1 MLFVLPHPT
10 PASTGQKT
18 RLPTNGF
25 SLIEVIVG
33 LGIFTMMMIGIL
45 HLTFQVRASAEEAV
59 YNNTALTLAQAYLEQ
74 MRSIDFATLQA
85 AAEDESRTVDLNLIS
100 SAGTLLTD
108 RNGGVFSNKDW
119 ANETIMLDEDEE
131 GNPRQP
137 LKFEL
142 RPVLTDLSSVTGGI
156 ADGVEIVLWYRSR
169 YNFGMERTQI
179 GTLRT
184 VRSNVSTF

>member
-1 MLFVLPHPT
+1 MLLELPHP
-10 PASTGQKT
+10 ASPSMDENP
-18 RLPTNGF
+18 RRSTNGF

-74 MRSIDFATLQA
+74 MRSSDFATLQA
-85 AAEDESRTVDLNLIS
+85 AAADASGTIDLNLIS

-108 RNGGVFSNKDW
+108 KNGGVFSNNDW
-119 ANETIMLDEDEE
+119 ANETIMLDEDEA

>member
-1 MLFVLPHPT
+1 MLYE
-10 PASTGQKT
+10 T
-18 RLPTNGF
+18 RVPPSSKPRLRRHRDSAGF

-33 LGIFTMMMIGIL
+33 LSIFSFLIVSIL
-45 HLTFQVRASAEEAV
+45 GLTFQVRASSEEAV

-74 MRSIDFATLQA
+74 MRSSDFATLQA
-85 AAEDESRTVDLNLIS
+85 AAADTTGSVDLNLIS
-100 SAGTLLTD
+100 SAGTVLTD
-108 RNGGVFSNKDW
+108 REGGVFANQDW
-119 ANETIMLDEDEE
+119 ANETIMLDEDEN

-142 RPVLTDLSSVTGGI
+142 RPVLTDLNSATGGI

-169 YNFGMERTQI
+169 YNFGMDRTQI

>member
-1 MLFVLPHPT
+1 
-10 PASTGQKT
+10 
-18 RLPTNGF
+18 
-25 SLIEVIVG
+25 
-33 LGIFTMMMIGIL
+33 
-45 HLTFQVRASAEEAV
+45 
-59 YNNTALTLAQAYLEQ
+59 